1 MDVGVRL
8 RLREGEKIEENE
20 NEAGVHC
27 AGGGR
32 GQLYFDPEL

>member
-8 RLREGEKIEENE
+8 SLGKSKKMEDNE

-27 AGGGR
+27 GSSGCVP
-32 GQLYFDPEL
+32 LYFDPEV